1 MLIDYEDFNLREA
14 YPTNLDEFVQIRWDC
29 GQAMLMIMIK
39 CSLIPV
45 SYKMVELMLMVKV
58 KMVML
63 MLVLML
69 VTLILMVNRDY
80 DDQG

>member
-1 MLIDYEDFNLREA
+1 M
-14 YPTNLDEFVQIRWDC
+14 V
-29 GQAMLMIMIK
+29 MIK
-39 CSLIPV
+39 CSLIPI